1 MNSLSDAKTLGGI
14 GAILLLAG
22 GIIPQIGFAISIVG
36 LILEFI
42 AIKKIAD
49 VLKDHSIFSNFLI
62 NFICGILAFGSLII
76 IMIATIGSLGGLS
89 FFTAL
94 DGMNTTNP
102 SEIISYLLPLLSGCL
117 FAIFIMWILGLIGA
131 FYLRKSYNSIAE
143 KTNVETFKTTGTL
156 YLIGTATMI
165 ILVGFLIILIARIF
179 EIISFFNLPDT
190 ITLE

>member
-1 MNSLSDAKTLGGI
+1 VASLSEIKMFGGI
-14 GAILLLAG
+14 GAILLLVG
-22 GIIPQIGFAISIVG
+22 GVIPQVGFAISIVG

-42 AIKKIAD
+42 AIKRIAEM
-49 VLKDHSIFSNFLI
+49 LHDHSIFSNFLI

-76 IMIATIGSLGGLS
+76 IMIVTIGSLGGLS

-94 DGMNTTNP
+94 EGMNTTNP

-117 FAIFIMWILGLIGA
+117 FAIIIMWILGLIGA

-156 YLIGTATMI
+156 YLIGTATVI
-165 ILVGFLIILIARIF
+165 ILVGFLIIFIARIF
-179 EIISFFNLPDT
+179 EIMSFFSLPDE
-190 ITLE
+190 IE